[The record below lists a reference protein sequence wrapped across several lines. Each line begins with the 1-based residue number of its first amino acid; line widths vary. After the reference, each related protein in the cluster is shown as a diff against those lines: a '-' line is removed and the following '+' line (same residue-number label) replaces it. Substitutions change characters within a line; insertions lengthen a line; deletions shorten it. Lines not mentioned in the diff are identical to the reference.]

1 MFRRGIKITHDSL
14 EIFFFF
20 FKRFTDS
27 SRYVSTKRNLVN
39 LNGGVR
45 PLKTR
50 GEYVFIYE
58 KEGKKQRKIERGGLI
73 REANLIVTLRFKI
86 NRILVRERKKGEK
99 NYLWM
104 K

>member
-1 MFRRGIKITHDSL
+1 M
-14 EIFFFF
+14 
-20 FKRFTDS
+20 
-27 SRYVSTKRNLVN
+27 
-39 LNGGVR
+39 
-45 PLKTR
+45 KTR

-73 REANLIVTLRFKI
+73 RQANLIVTLRFKI

>member
-1 MFRRGIKITHDSL
+1 MTRSK
-14 EIFFFF
+14 IFFFF

-73 REANLIVTLRFKI
+73 RQANLIVTLRFKI